1 MKRTLL
7 LLLLAACSLLLS
19 ACYTEIDPWP
29 EADLS
34 STPTTAPVVT
44 AVPATSVPA
53 TQTPSTAVP
62 VPSQPTSQPVHIQ
75 EPLPEDAVDIS
86 PNLNG

>member
-44 AVPATSVPA
+44 AVPAT
-53 TQTPSTAVP
+53 QTPSTAVP

-86 PNLNG
+86 PNFNG

>member
-34 STPTTAPVVT
+34 STPTNAPTATVAPATEAPLT
-44 AVPATSVPA
+44 AVPHP
-53 TQTPSTAVP
+53 P
-62 VPSQPTSQPVHIQ
+62 QPTGTK
-75 EPLPEDAVDIS
+75 EPLPEDAVDVS